1 MTDSKIT
8 QFPPTVKIVR
18 KIPNRIKHKTKIMFL
33 MTDSKIAYF
42 PPKVKIVRK
51 FLNSIKHNIHYHANR
66 LLKRIGRKVM

>member
-18 KIPNRIKHKTKIMFL
+18 KSQNH
-33 MTDSKIAYF
+33 
-42 PPKVKIVRK
+42 
-51 FLNSIKHNIHYHANR
+51 IKHNIHYHANG